1 VVPATSGRSL
11 INVKVELKAVSPTA
25 FQRTYVNLP
34 PIPVLADSDSQLAD
48 PLTYNV
54 PLRRLYTGGAVQL
67 LVDGSADGDLA
78 PLPWLLKVGVPAEAP
93 KVAGVS
99 YLRSGAIMNDPIPS
113 TATQPVLDNW
123 PGDPTWPTPPDWE
136 YYGSLIQFVD
146 GSIAYSNGRMFQED
160 RSTRNW
166 ADYVFIEED
175 QWPQLKIGQ
184 NKLADRGGR
193 SIHGTLATVKE
204 GTGTTPEWTA
214 IGYLHDA
221 LSFDGISSAVDF
233 PVSAYPAGPVTAEL
247 LVRPRELGRVQT
259 ILSQGGDVCGVTLR
273 PDGTLSVSRLNE
285 NRQYDVAVG
294 TTALPVNEWASI
306 VVTFDGTSL
315 RLVCEREARC
325 RGRNARVTQH

>member
-54 PLRRLYTGGAVQL
+54 PLHRLYTGGAVQL

-78 PLPWLLKVGVPAEAP
+78 PLPRLLKVGVPAEAP

-136 YYGSLIQFVD
+136 YYGSLTQFVD

-160 RSTRNW
+160 RSTRIW
-166 ADYVFIEED
+166 ADYVFMKED
-175 QWPQLKIGQ
+175 QWPQVKIGQ

-204 GTGTTPEWTA
+204 GTGTTPE
-214 IGYLHDA
+214 
-221 LSFDGISSAVDF
+221 
-233 PVSAYPAGPVTAEL
+233 
-247 LVRPRELGRVQT
+247 
-259 ILSQGGDVCGVTLR
+259 
-273 PDGTLSVSRLNE
+273 
-285 NRQYDVAVG
+285 
-294 TTALPVNEWASI
+294 
-306 VVTFDGTSL
+306 
-315 RLVCEREARC
+315 
-325 RGRNARVTQH
+325 